1 MDQRSS
7 EKREAA
13 VTDSDAPESPSRRAL
28 LTSGAKAMP
37 VVLTLQSGAAL
48 AQSSNTIGA
57 SSPYT
62 RDAHG
67 NTLCLDTYS
76 VQELPLG
83 GRYDLGTPVD
93 AEVNVIGERR
103 YRYVDSSGRRT
114 RIRVAEHDMCRDGGT
129 YAYRS
134 GGWHYVELPSNG
146 VVVSAGAL
154 VSVSVRGHIDFNQI
168 G

>member
-1 MDQRSS
+1 MDQRRD
-7 EKREAA
+7 KHGNPA
-13 VTDSDAPESPSRRAL
+13 VKDGEAPESPSRRAL

-57 SSPYT
+57 ASPYT
-62 RDAHG
+62 RDAKG

-83 GRYDLGTPVD
+83 GRYDLGHPVD
-93 AEVNVIGERR
+93 AEVNVIRDRR
-103 YRYVDSSGRRT
+103 YRYVDASGRRT
-114 RIRVAEHDMCRDGGT
+114 RIRVAEHDMCRNGGT

-134 GGWHYVELPSNG
+134 GGWRYVELPSNG
-146 VVVSAGAL
+146 VVVSASAL
-154 VSVSVRGHIDFNQI
+154 VSLSVRGQIDFNQI

>member
-1 MDQRSS
+1 MDQR
-7 EKREAA
+7 KNNQRN

-62 RDAHG
+62 RDADG
-67 NTLCLDTYS
+67 NTLCLNTHT
-76 VQELPLG
+76 VTELPLG
-83 GRYDLGTPVD
+83 GRFDLGQPVD
-93 AEVNVIGERR
+93 AEVNVIADRR
-103 YRYVDSSGRRT
+103 FRYVDSSGRRT
-114 RIRVAEHDMCRDGGT
+114 RIEVAEHDMCRDGGT
-129 YAYRS
+129 YAYRA
-134 GGWHYVELPSNG
+134 GGWNYVELPSNG
-146 VVVSAGAL
+146 VVVSASSL